1 MVGGQVK
8 IHGKLPGSTI
18 LEVVISMI
26 IIILVFGTAM
36 MIFTHVTQLT
46 FSVKKLRAQAILQE
60 TLQRTTTT
68 NDDRNEAS
76 LVDGFHIEQQLKPVE
91 NEPGLSQ
98 LILTAFDENQEQI
111 AQVRQIIIKDH
122 VAN

>member
-1 MVGGQVK
+1 MAGSQVK
-8 IHGKLPGSTI
+8 IHGKLKGSTI

-26 IIILVFGTAM
+26 IIMLIFGTAM

-46 FSVKKLRAQAILQE
+46 LSVKKLRAQAILQE
-60 TLQRTTTT
+60 ILQQATTAS
-68 NDDRNEAS
+68 DDKNEAS
-76 LVDGFHIEQQLKPVE
+76 LVDGFHIEQQFKPVE

-122 VAN
+122 GTN